1 MASFVLAIRESA
13 ENRAQAGALWLSERQ
28 RRRVL
33 SARADRRTDGPTE
46 ECSAGRGAHALLT
59 VRKLGRGRSLKGRA
73 RYTWRTGCAPV
84 LERPGSSV
92 RTGLSGRWALAVLGR
107 LGRAR
112 KTLPL
117 GTVDL
122 EGEPEAGPPRGL
134 SGQCGLCRPRAP
146 LAPRPTHV
154 GSSEHHFI
162 WKKINAEDKF

>member
-1 MASFVLAIRESA
+1 MIKESA

-33 SARADRRTDGPTE
+33 SARADRRTDGQTE

-59 VRKLGRGRSLKGRA
+59 VRKLGRGRGEARGHGRSLKGRA
-73 RYTWRTGCAPV
+73 RYTWRTGRAPV

-92 RTGLSGRWALAVLGR
+92 RTGLSDRWALAVLGR

-122 EGEPEAGPPRGL
+122 EGEPEAGPSPRPLGAVWALPAAGAAGSPPDPRGKQRTSL
-134 SGQCGLCRPRAP
+134 YLEKNKCRR
-146 LAPRPTHV
+146 
-154 GSSEHHFI
+154 
-162 WKKINAEDKF
+162 